1 MKSRAIYI
9 SSRARLREVDTQYK
23 ISLQESCLHRYLFH
37 FSRLSNSQITR
48 FRKKIIPVLDSSSG
62 GGYVRGQNIF
72 LCLNPKSIRSI
83 LETDPAMDT
92 DLQKAFNRIQT
103 LLVASPKP
111 VWKLDHGQLDF
122 NRGPFIM
129 GILNVT
135 PDSFSDGG
143 KYPDA
148 RSAVDQAL
156 LMVEQGAQIIDI
168 GGESSRPGAQRV
180 SAEEEIRR
188 VLPVIEMLRRQS
200 NVLISID
207 TYKSR
212 VALKALQAGADMV
225 NDISAGVFDPTMVEI
240 VNKFH
245 AAVILMHM
253 KGQPENMQNHPQY
266 EDVTREVYD
275 FLEERVTCFEEA
287 GVRPIAIDPG
297 IGFGKRLEDN
307 LRLIRDLNDFKFLH
321 KPILVGLSRK
331 SFIGT
336 ILETDIK
343 DRRDGTLAANVM
355 AWLNGADILRVHDVK
370 ATGDALKI
378 AQKIA
383 GRG

>member
-1 MKSRAIYI
+1 
-9 SSRARLREVDTQYK
+9 
-23 ISLQESCLHRYLFH
+23 
-37 FSRLSNSQITR
+37 
-48 FRKKIIPVLDSSSG
+48 
-62 GGYVRGQNIF
+62 
-72 LCLNPKSIRSI
+72 
-83 LETDPAMDT
+83 MDT